1 MAEKKNDMKIL
12 LVGGGGREHAIAD
25 AIIRSPRTAK
35 LYCAP
40 GNAGI
45 AGIAECVPIGTM
57 DFPALI
63 SFAKEKEIDLTVCS
77 MDDPLCAGIVDVKA
91 SGSLALPPTQPSL
104 REARLFPKTS

>member
-1 MAEKKNDMKIL
+1 MGKQDLEDKDLAEKKNDMKIL

-57 DFPALI
+57 DFPALG
-63 SFAKEKEIDLTVCS
+63 FRAR
-77 MDDPLCAGIVDVKA
+77 
-91 SGSLALPPTQPSL
+91 SGQGRPHL
-104 REARLFPKTS
+104 